1 MFQKDLD
8 LENFRRKIS
17 RKFYREVLDIS
28 GKFTEISDSSRRF
41 QKVLKCSIKFKKV
54 PEKVLENTIQI
65 MTRFIWILS
74 VIRLYSELGKSLR
87 NPLKLI
93 WEKKLTTQTSFE
105 KYWINK
111 SLDPL
116 YRKQIA
122 ANSCSTLHLKFHTT
136 LRENQKRMFNQLNR
150 STSSNQFAFVMLVK
164 EWHVCLLLL
173 QFM

>member
-93 WEKKLTTQTSFE
+93 
-105 KYWINK
+105 
-111 SLDPL
+111 
-116 YRKQIA
+116 
-122 ANSCSTLHLKFHTT
+122 
-136 LRENQKRMFNQLNR
+136 
-150 STSSNQFAFVMLVK
+150 
-164 EWHVCLLLL
+164 
-173 QFM
+173 